1 MAVSRR
7 SGYYGIY
14 YGNTYN
20 TSNSMGRDKQQYNA
34 KYIWYA
40 LQNNGWTLNAVC
52 GMLGNMQAESAIN
65 PGRWQSDRV
74 GNMSGG
80 YGLVQWTPATK
91 YINWIGV
98 SNDPSTMDN
107 NLSRIKWEA
116 INNKQWRKSKQY
128 PISFKEFK
136 SSTASVEYLAGA
148 FLYNYERP
156 AKYNLAPRVRNA
168 LYWWNYL
175 GGVTPPPEDETKKRK
190 FPWVLY
196 ARKFRNRRLT
206 PIK

>member
-14 YGNTYN
+14 YGNTYH

-34 KYIWYA
+34 KYIWAA

-65 PGRWQSDRV
+65 PGRWQSDHV

-91 YINWIGV
+91 YINWL
-98 SNDPSTMDN
+98 SSSADPSTMDN
-107 NLSRIKWEA
+107 NLSRIKWECA
-116 INNKQWRKSKQY
+116 NNKQWRKSKQY
-128 PISFKEFK
+128 PISFREFK
-136 SSTASVEYLAGA
+136 TSTQSVDYLAGA

-168 LYWWNYL
+168 RYWWEYL
-175 GGVTPPPEDETKKRK
+175 GGNTPKDEEEKKRK

-196 ARKFRNRRLT
+196 ARKFRNRHLT
-206 PIK
+206 NI

>member
-1 MAVSRR
+1 MSVSRR

-14 YGNTYN
+14 YGNTYH

-91 YINWIGV
+91 YINWLPSG
-98 SNDPSTMDN
+98 SDPSTMDN

-128 PISFKEFK
+128 PIRA
-136 SSTASVEYLAGA
+136 STCRTDS
-148 FLYNYERP
+148 
-156 AKYNLAPRVRNA
+156 
-168 LYWWNYL
+168 
-175 GGVTPPPEDETKKRK
+175 
-190 FPWVLY
+190 
-196 ARKFRNRRLT
+196 LT
-206 PIK
+206 HNQAD

>member
-1 MAVSRR
+1 MAVSKR

-14 YGNTYN
+14 YGNTYY
-20 TSNSMGRDKQQYNA
+20 TSNSMGRDKQQFNA

-40 LQNNGWTLNAVC
+40 LQANVWTLNAVC

-65 PGRWQSDRV
+65 PGRWQGDHV

-91 YINWIGV
+91 YINWLPGGA
-98 SNDPSTMDN
+98 DPSTMDN
-107 NLSRIKWEA
+107 NLSRIKWECA
-116 INNKQWRKSKQY
+116 NNKQWRKSKQY

-136 SSTASVEYLAGA
+136 TSTQSVDYLAGA

-168 LYWWNYL
+168 RYWWEYL
-175 GGVTPPPEDETKKRK
+175 GGNNPPDEEEKPKRFK
-190 FPWVLY
+190 WVLY
-196 ARKFRNRRLT
+196 ARKFRNRHLT
-206 PIK
+206 NI

>member
-1 MAVSRR
+1 MATGRR

-14 YGNTYN
+14 FGSTYN
-20 TSNSMGRDKQQYNA
+20 SSASLNRERQQYNA

-65 PGRWQSDRV
+65 PGRWEGDIV
-74 GNMSGG
+74 GRMGKG

-116 INNKQWRKSKQY
+116 VNNKQWRKSKQY

-168 LYWWNYL
+168 LYWWDYL

>member
-1 MAVSRR
+1 
-7 SGYYGIY
+7 
-14 YGNTYN
+14 
-20 TSNSMGRDKQQYNA
+20 
-34 KYIWYA
+34 
-40 LQNNGWTLNAVC
+40 
-52 GMLGNMQAESAIN
+52 MLGNMQAESAIN

-116 INNKQWRKSKQY
+116 VNNKQWRKSKQY

-168 LYWWNYL
+168 LYRWDYL

-206 PIK
+206 PMK